1 MKYILIIGDGMADNP
16 VESLGGKTPVEYAK
30 TPVMDGLAERGL
42 LGSTRNCPDKFP
54 PGSDTAIMSIFG
66 CDPNKY
72 YTGRAPLE
80 AAAQGVSLKDG
91 DLAFRCNMVSLSEGD
106 MPFEQRTI
114 VSHSGGSIDG
124 KSSMQLVRDLFAD
137 PEFSALAKEAG
148 VRVYPSCSYRH
159 IAVQSHGNANG
170 LVFSAPHEHLGSAA
184 ADWLPHGSAN
194 AEVLKNLMAASFKY
208 LDSHPINAARR
219 AQGKLAANCI
229 WFWAEGTAVQLPE
242 FAARYHHDGAVISAV
257 PLVHGIGALSG
268 LRCITVDGATGE
280 NDTNFEG
287 KVQAAADALL
297 SGDDFV
303 CVHIEAPDE
312 ATHNGRLDEKLEA
325 IEFLDSRVVAPLCGK
340 LDAAGEQYRI
350 LLLSDH
356 KTLMNTRGHGADPVP
371 YLIYDSTK
379 SDGSGMD
386 YTEKNGEMGPYLP
399 DGTKLMDELFAL

>member
-1 MKYILIIGDGMADNP
+1 MKDILIIGDGMADDP
-16 VESLGGKTPVEYAK
+16 VPALGGKTPLEAAK
-30 TPVMDGLAERGL
+30 KPHIDALCRRAK
-42 LGSTRNCPDKFP
+42 LGHVLTVPRNLE
-54 PGSDTAIMSIFG
+54 PGSDTAILSIFG
-66 CDPNKY
+66 CDPNIY
-72 YTGRAPLE
+72 FTGRSPLE
-80 AAAQGVSLKDG
+80 AAGTGVKLKPG
-91 DLAFRCNMVSLSEGD
+91 EVSYRCNMVTLEEGD
-106 MPFEQRTI
+106 LPFAERKI
-114 VSHSGGSIDG
+114 LSHSAGSIEADDSIG
-124 KSSMQLVRDLFAD
+124 LVTWLFSE
-137 PEFSALAKEAG
+137 PEFKAAADGIGL
-148 VRVYPSCSYRH
+148 RVEPSPTFRH
-159 IAVQSHGNANG
+159 IAVQTSGDIAGFSAEAPHNHLGEAIGTIRPRGNANADA
-170 LVFSAPHEHLGSAA
+170 LWKLMELAYEKLEH
-184 ADWLPHGSAN
+184 
-194 AEVLKNLMAASFKY
+194 
-208 LDSHPINAARR
+208 HPINDRRR
-219 AQGKLAANCI
+219 AEGKKPANCV